1 MSQFT
6 VREPIQLRPDPDPD
20 SPSVGVLTPGDR
32 ITDPLRLGDWAKV
45 EARGEDG
52 RVQVGWM
59 PAGALE
65 EIVGQTVK
73 LHPEPLSED
82 FVVVTGSLEPLLEL
96 ANWRKVRVTTATE
109 VRLGWLD
116 VTAPG
121 PSEDDV
127 RPEDE
132 PIPDPGAAL
141 DLGVNEVYRAPLL
154 KAQEFTGIDAAA
166 LAALIDAEA
175 SKIKDG
181 PNKGQWNSKAFNN
194 SSKAAGLTQF
204 LESTW
209 REHARRSGTL
219 LNKVAKEKG
228 LVTVLDAIAT
238 GRENDLLAL
247 RFDPECSIVSAA
259 EYGVANLRTLE
270 KKGLVSADLD
280 DDEKA
285 RLMYL
290 AHHEGATGA
299 IKFLTNQNSS
309 SFDKF
314 AKQVGRERAGALV
327 EDARGDVALAYRNW
341 LNSYMDEKIQPAKFR
356 KTSTGPIINVPGA
369 KALAKFDG
377 AAIPMALLGGRE
389 VLVREV
395 QQALIRFGYLDPPA
409 DGLWG
414 SVSTWSLG
422 EFCRDN
428 AFSQAEGFTPDIAR
442 ALLNPTNP
450 LPDIRPMNGWFDKV
464 VAYMNREGYWICR
477 HPSCTNIVYLEGVD
491 PDGNR
496 NDDRKNVFNDLRVV
510 FTIDSSGTPQLHSW
524 EGTTEPGQFWTINP
538 MNPRGAARIAFDQ
551 YKAWSVGT
559 HKKGTPSGHEALVQV
574 KPVSVHRDLNKD
586 FKRTDDKIDTGVFG
600 INQHWGYNAPKN
612 DLGRTSAG
620 CLVGRTKSGHREF
633 MALLKADPRFQA
645 VPTYKFISTVLPG
658 DEVLG

>member
-6 VREPIQLRPDPDPD
+6 VRESIQLRPDPDPD
-20 SPSVGVLTPGDR
+20 SPSVGVVAPGDR
-32 ITDPLRLGDWAKV
+32 IADPLRLGDWAKV

-52 RVQVGWM
+52 EAQVGWM
-59 PAGALE
+59 LAGDLE
-65 EIVGQTVK
+65 EIVGQTVR

-82 FVVVTGSLEPLLEL
+82 FVVATGSLEPLLEL

-109 VRLGWLD
+109 VRLGWIDL
-116 VTAPG
+116 TATKPG
-121 PSEDDV
+121 EAGTP
-127 RPEDE
+127 PEE
-132 PIPDPGAAL
+132 KPTPDPGEAL
-141 DLGVNEVYRAPLL
+141 DLGVNEVYRSPLL
-154 KAQEFTGIDAAA
+154 KAQEITGIDAAA

-175 SKIKDG
+175 SKIASG
-181 PNKGQWNSKAFNN
+181 PRKGQWNGKAFNA

-209 REHARRSGTL
+209 RDHARRPATL

-228 LVTVLDAIAT
+228 LVTALDAIVT
-238 GRENDLLAL
+238 GKENDLLAL

-259 EYGVANLRTLE
+259 EYGVANLQTLD
-270 KKGLVSADLD
+270 KKGLVPTAMD
-280 DDEKA
+280 DDGKA

-309 SFDKF
+309 SFEKF
-314 AKQVGRERAGALV
+314 AKQVGPGRAGALV
-327 EDARGDVALAYRNW
+327 EAARGDVALAYRDW
-341 LNSYMDEKIQPAKFR
+341 LNGYMDEKIQPAKFR
-356 KTSTGPIINVPGA
+356 KTNTGPIVNVPGA
-369 KALAKFDG
+369 KALATFDG
-377 AAIPMALLGGRE
+377 AAIPMALLGGRKE
-389 VLVREV
+389 LAREA
-395 QQALIRFGYLDPPA
+395 QHALIRFGYLDPPA

-414 SVSTWSLG
+414 SVSIWGLG

-428 AFSQAEGFTPDIAR
+428 ALSLAEGFTPDIAR

-450 LPDIRPMNGWFDKV
+450 LPDVRPTNGWLDKV
-464 VAYMNREGYWICR
+464 VAYMNRKGYWICR

-491 PDGNR
+491 PDGKL
-496 NDDRKNVFNDLRVV
+496 NDDRPNVFNDLRVV

-524 EGTTEPGQFWTINP
+524 EGTTEPGQFWTIAP
-538 MNPRGAARIAFDQ
+538 MNPGGAARIAFDQ
-551 YKAWSVGT
+551 YKAWAVGT

-574 KPVSVHRDLNKD
+574 KPVRVHRDLNKD
-586 FKRTDDKIDTGVFG
+586 FKRTNDKIDTGLFG
-600 INQHWGYNAPKN
+600 INQHWGYDAPKN

-633 MALLKADPRFQA
+633 IALLKTDPRFQA
-645 VPTYKFISTVLPG
+645 IPTYKFISTVLPG